1 MVAVVD
7 MGANGE
13 VALAEEAQSVA
24 VAARVAG
31 ECGCMAVAA
40 AAAMKGAPAAEAKVS

>member
-1 MVAVVD
+1 MVVVVD

-13 VALAEEAQSVA
+13 VALAEEAHSVA

-31 ECGCMAVAA
+31 SVGVWRWRLRRR
-40 AAAMKGAPAAEAKVS
+40 